1 MTGDLKDHAN
11 PHIQK
16 VAVLQRKPSRDDAL
30 SLLKETAKRVSYI
43 MKENKFR
50 VGMLVE
56 FCPKDKRLLGMNMN
70 RGAKILLRLRNPNDE
85 FRFLPMECIMGT
97 MLHELTHNLHGSH
110 DNRFYSKLDDLTAR
124 QWVIEQQGLF
134 DTFLGQG
141 RRLGGST
148 RPSPSH
154 QVQLQK
160 RPTRSRGRKLGG
172 SRAPRGTPR
181 EMAALAAQRRAK
193 DSRSCGDSNNYQYEQ
208 EDVIIIDE
216 GKNDENI
223 PERRTKPELELIDLT

>member
-1 MTGDLKDHAN
+1 MTGDLENHAN
-11 PHIQK
+11 PHIQR

-30 SLLKETAKRVSYI
+30 SLLKEIAKRVSYL

-56 FCPKDKRLLGMNMN
+56 FCPRDKRLLGMNVN
-70 RGAKILLRLRNPNDE
+70 RGTKILLRLRNPNDE
-85 FRFLPMECIMGT
+85 FRFLPMESIMGT
-97 MLHELTHNLHGSH
+97 MLHELTHNLHGPH
-110 DNRFYSKLDDLTAR
+110 DNRFYAKLDDLLAR

-141 RRLGGST
+141 SRLGGST
-148 RPSPSH
+148 RLPPL
-154 QVQLQK
+154 QQQLQK

-181 EMAALAAQRRAK
+181 EMAALAAQRRAQ
-193 DSRSCGDSNNYQYEQ
+193 DSRSCGDASSYQHEQ

-216 GKNDENI
+216 GRNGEN
-223 PERRTKPELELIDLT
+223 KLELEPKPKLEVIDLT

>member
-1 MTGDLKDHAN
+1 MTGDLTYHAN

-30 SLLKETAKRVSYI
+30 SLIKELAKRVSYL
-43 MKENKFR
+43 MKENRFR

-56 FCPKDKRLLGMNMN
+56 FCPKDKRLLGMNVN
-70 RGAKILLRLRNPNDE
+70 GGTKILLRLRNPNDE
-85 FRFLPMECIMGT
+85 FRFLPMESIMGT
-97 MLHELTHNLHGSH
+97 MLHELTHNLHGPH
-110 DNRFYSKLDDLTAR
+110 DNRFYTKLDDLMAR

-148 RPSPSH
+148 RPTPP
-154 QVQLQK
+154 QQLQLQR
-160 RPTRSRGRKLGG
+160 RPPRCRGRKLGG

-181 EMAALAAQRRAK
+181 EMAALAAQRRAQ
-193 DSRSCGDSNNYQYEQ
+193 DSKSCGVANQYKDER
-208 EDVIIIDE
+208 EDVIVIDE
-216 GKNDENI
+216 GRRDEN
-223 PERRTKPELELIDLT
+223 TLEQKSEPKIEVIDLT

>member
-1 MTGDLKDHAN
+1 MIGDLKNHAN

-30 SLLKETAKRVSYI
+30 SLLKEIAKRVSYI

-56 FCPKDKRLLGMNMN
+56 FCPRDKRLLGMNVN

-85 FRFLPMECIMGT
+85 FRFLPMEGIMGT
-97 MLHELTHNLHGSH
+97 MLHELTHNLHGPH

-134 DTFLGQG
+134 DTFLGHG
-141 RRLGGST
+141 RRLGGSA
-148 RPSPSH
+148 RLPPL
-154 QVQLQK
+154 QQQLQK

-181 EMAALAAQRRAK
+181 EMAALAAQRRVQ
-193 DSRSCGDSNNYQYEQ
+193 DSRSCGDASNYQHEQ

-216 GKNDENI
+216 GRNDENKL
-223 PERRTKPELELIDLT
+223 ERETEPKLEVIDLT